1 MIVSGTQPDAQG
13 LLPLLKYCW
22 DTKQILANRAD
33 TPEVLLV
40 RFAEGLLSQVIKYVR
55 GNSCDNLTEP
65 VAEEAF

>member
-40 RFAEGLLSQVIKYVR
+40 RFAEGFLSQVIKYV
-55 GNSCDNLTEP
+55 
-65 VAEEAF
+65 